1 MEGIDQGGANQMR
14 ERGGWE
20 GVGCRSKDREVTVVA
35 WNGEH
40 GRSTTEKKKPMRGRT
55 MKSWRYK
62 LRVKF
67 ERLGLADE
75 RCRALDKANEAVR
88 RR

>member
-1 MEGIDQGGANQMR
+1 
-14 ERGGWE
+14 
-20 GVGCRSKDREVTVVA
+20 
-35 WNGEH
+35 
-40 GRSTTEKKKPMRGRT
+40 

-67 ERLGLADE
+67 ERLGLVVE

-88 RR
+88 QG